1 MTHGGREAL
10 AKNGLDLVAQPTG
23 VDHGR
28 SNPCPGQRL
37 QGRLHAVHGPAGGEQ
52 PPELVDRRLPPF
64 LRRVRLAQVAVRFDH
79 VREERAARQ
88 AMQHLGQRGMHALAL
103 AGREVACVAIMVQ
116 VLGVRQDDILA
127 HEGKRLVEDLAQA
140 PLALLDLGDV
150 DRDPEDRVHLV
161 AMEAEWNLGE
171 VEVPR
176 ASGAVGAHPGDVDAM
191 DTTLRVPNSITYT
204 SPTFGG
210 FQAGLQYG
218 MGEQAGSMSN
228 GSAFSA
234 AMRYDYQ
241 AFAWSAGYIRLKN
254 VPTFQNNT
262 GDFANNAPINKGYA
276 TADTAQIIG
285 TAARYT
291 AGKLM
296 MGLNYSNVQYKP
308 GATSPAGFAQTASFN
323 TFGAI
328 ATYALTPALTL
339 AAGYS
344 YTAENKRNGVDK
356 AARYHQISMEQ
367 LYSFSKRTA
376 FYMVEAYQKAS
387 GQTLSSTGSIV
398 NAVASVGDSQNG
410 TPSSGPSQFVGMVGI
425 RHFF

>member
-1 MTHGGREAL
+1 MQAAAQTSVTLYGVVDNAIAYSSNQGGHSNTYMNSGAL
-10 AKNGLDLVAQPTG
+10 AASKFGLFGTEDLGGGTQALFRLENGFAADTGAQSK
-23 VDHGR
+23 
-28 SNPCPGQRL
+28 SN
-37 QGRLHAVHGPAGGEQ
+37 VI
-52 PPELVDRRLPPF
+52 F
-64 LRRVRLAQVAVRFDH
+64 N
-79 VREERAARQ
+79 RQ
-88 AMQHLGQRGMHALAL
+88 AYVGLSNKTYGQITMGRQYTPYFQYVAALGPTN
-103 AGREVACVAIMVQ
+103 
-116 VLGVRQDDILA
+116 VLT
-127 HEGKRLVEDLAQA
+127 
-140 PLALLDLGDV
+140 
-150 DRDPEDRVHLV
+150 
-161 AMEAEWNLGE
+161 
-171 VEVPR
+171 
-176 ASGAVGAHPGDVDAM
+176 GAVGAHPGDIDAM

-241 AFAWSAGYIRLKN
+241 AFSWSAGYVRLKN
-254 VPTFQNNT
+254 VATFQSNS

-276 TADTAQIIG
+276 TADSAQIIG

-291 AGKLM
+291 MGQWM
-296 MGLNYSNVQYKP
+296 MGLNYSNVQYRP
-308 GATSPAGFAQTASFN
+308 GAGSPAGFAQTASFN

-356 AARYHQISMEQ
+356 AARYHQFTMEQ
-367 LYSFSKRTA
+367 VYAFSKRTA
-376 FYMVEAYQKAS
+376 LYAIEAYQKAS
-387 GQTLSSTGSIV
+387 GQTLGSSGGIV

-425 RHFF
+425 RHVF

>member
-1 MTHGGREAL
+1 MKTTRAQRFFSLHPVCASAALLCAAASMPAAAQSSVMLYGVVDNAIAYSNNQGGHSNTYLNSGAL
-10 AKNGLDLVAQPTG
+10 AASKFGLYGTEDLGGGTQALFRLENGFAADTGAQSKAN
-23 VDHGR
+23 VIF
-28 SNPCPGQRL
+28 N
-37 QGRLHAVHGPAGGEQ
+37 
-52 PPELVDRRLPPF
+52 
-64 LRRVRLAQVAVRFDH
+64 
-79 VREERAARQ
+79 RQ
-88 AMQHLGQRGMHALAL
+88 AYVGLNNKSLGQVTMGRQYTPYFQYVAAL
-103 AGREVACVAIMVQ
+103 GPTN
-116 VLGVRQDDILA
+116 VLT
-127 HEGKRLVEDLAQA
+127 
-140 PLALLDLGDV
+140 
-150 DRDPEDRVHLV
+150 
-161 AMEAEWNLGE
+161 
-171 VEVPR
+171 
-176 ASGAVGAHPGDVDAM
+176 GAVGAHPGDIDAM

-254 VPTFQNNT
+254 VPTFQNNS

-276 TADTAQIIG
+276 TADSAQIIG

-291 AGKLM
+291 VGKLM
-296 MGLNYSNVQYKP
+296 MGLNYSNVQYRP
-308 GATSPAGFAQTASFN
+308 GANSPAGFAQTASFN

-328 ATYALTPALTL
+328 ATYALSPALTV

-356 AARYHQISMEQ
+356 AARYHQFSMEQ
-367 LYSFSKRTA
+367 VYSFSKRTA
-376 FYMVEAYQKAS
+376 LYAVEAYQKAS
-387 GQTLSSTGSIV
+387 GQTLSATGGIV

>member
-1 MTHGGREAL
+1 MHGFPKVLEITKTETTTMKTTRAKFSVKPVYACAALLCAGLSMHASAQSSVTLYGVVDNAIAYSSNQGGHSNTYMNSGAL
-10 AKNGLDLVAQPTG
+10 AASKFGLMGSEDLGGGNTAVFRLENGFAADTG
-23 VDHGR
+23 AL
-28 SNPCPGQRL
+28 SKANTI
-37 QGRLHAVHGPAGGEQ
+37 
-52 PPELVDRRLPPF
+52 F
-64 LRRVRLAQVAVRFDH
+64 N
-79 VREERAARQ
+79 RQ
-88 AMQHLGQRGMHALAL
+88 AYVGLANKDYGQVTMGRQYTPYFQYVAALGPTN
-103 AGREVACVAIMVQ
+103 
-116 VLGVRQDDILA
+116 VLT
-127 HEGKRLVEDLAQA
+127 
-140 PLALLDLGDV
+140 
-150 DRDPEDRVHLV
+150 
-161 AMEAEWNLGE
+161 
-171 VEVPR
+171 
-176 ASGAVGAHPGDVDAM
+176 GAVGAHPGDVDAM

>member
-1 MTHGGREAL
+1 MRSVPLVQEISELTTMKTTRAKRSFSFHPVYASAAVLCAGVSMHASAQSSVTLYGVVDNAIAYSSNQGGHSNTYMNSGAL
-10 AKNGLDLVAQPTG
+10 AASKFGLLGSEDLGGGTTAVFRLENGFAADTGAQSKANTIF
-23 VDHGR
+23 
-28 SNPCPGQRL
+28 N
-37 QGRLHAVHGPAGGEQ
+37 
-52 PPELVDRRLPPF
+52 
-64 LRRVRLAQVAVRFDH
+64 
-79 VREERAARQ
+79 RQ
-88 AMQHLGQRGMHALAL
+88 AYVGLANKDYGQVTMGRQYTPYFQYVAALGPTN
-103 AGREVACVAIMVQ
+103 
-116 VLGVRQDDILA
+116 VLT
-127 HEGKRLVEDLAQA
+127 
-140 PLALLDLGDV
+140 
-150 DRDPEDRVHLV
+150 
-161 AMEAEWNLGE
+161 
-171 VEVPR
+171 
-176 ASGAVGAHPGDVDAM
+176 GAVGAHPGDIDAM
-191 DTTLRVPNSITYT
+191 DTTLRVPNSVTYT

-210 FQAGLQYG
+210 LQAGLQYG

-241 AFAWSAGYIRLKN
+241 AFAWSAGYVRLKN

-291 AGKLM
+291 VGKLM
-296 MGLNYSNVQYKP
+296 MGLNYSNVQYRP
-308 GATSPAGFAQTASFN
+308 GAGSPAGFAQTASFN

-344 YTAENKRNGVDK
+344 YTAENKRNGVDN

-376 FYMVEAYQKAS
+376 LYFVEAYQKAS
-387 GQTLSSTGSIV
+387 GQTLSSAGGVV

-410 TPSSGPSQFVGMVGI
+410 TPSNGRSQFVGMVGI
-425 RHFF
+425 RHSF